1 MYAALH
7 SEWVDFKLENVLV
20 SLHFLK
26 TMAPLFLR
34 NGELLGHS
42 PMHIC
47 VDDHQCSIVT
57 SNLIKHARNIT
68 RIRMESC
75 IHGRRPVYPSR
86 HRLPSNSPFLKNNG
100 AIVFKKW
107 RDTRTFSNL
116 KSTHCTLL
124 ILLIINLVTR
134 KSLCI
139 VSKVQR
145 EQ

>member
-1 MYAALH
+1 MESYCSLCTLDTIH
-7 SEWVDFKLENVLV
+7 KLFLVTRLIINKINKVQWVDFKLENVLV

-34 NGELLGHS
+34 NGEFLGHS

-86 HRLPSNSPFLKNNG
+86 NRLFISSCRYCRS
-100 AIVFKKW
+100 V
-107 RDTRTFSNL
+107 
-116 KSTHCTLL
+116 
-124 ILLIINLVTR
+124 
-134 KSLCI
+134 
-139 VSKVQR
+139 
-145 EQ
+145 